1 MKKVLGMVVLLF
13 VLCVVATWRNPS
25 FVSSINLQNLSRQ
38 IALLSIFAI
47 GEGIIILSGGIDLS
61 VGSVLA
67 FVGVIIV
74 QLVKLYGWNPFAAS
88 MLALAF
94 CAVLGLAH
102 GIMVCKLKLQPFVV
116 TLCTMLI
123 FRGLGR
129 WMTQDSP
136 AGFDN
141 PERYAGFRAL
151 GEGLI
156 CGIPTPVIVL
166 AGVVLIT
173 AFILHFTKF
182 GRYWYAIGRNEK
194 AVAYSGVNVNTMK
207 TWSYVAC
214 AMLAGVAGILYTGY
228 SPSIQ
233 ASSAGSGYE
242 LYAIA
247 AAVLGGCSMRA
258 GEGTIIGIVVG
269 ASILKTLINVINL
282 VNIPTYLELSVI
294 GIVIL
299 AGVIADTMYKQK
311 NTSKIDK
318 MSAGKKKATAK
329 VG

>member
-1 MKKVLGMVVLLF
+1 MKKVFGMVILLLL
-13 VLCVVATWRNPS
+13 LCILATWKTPS
-25 FVSSINLQNLSRQ
+25 FVSSGNLQNLSRQ

-74 QLVKLYGWNPFAAS
+74 MLTNSCGWNPYLAS
-88 MLALAF
+88 ILALIF
-94 CAVLGLAH
+94 CGVLGLAH
-102 GIMVCKLKLQPFVV
+102 GVMVCRLKLQPFVV
-116 TLCTMLI
+116 TLCTMML

-129 WMTQDSP
+129 WLTQDSP

-141 PERYAGFRAL
+141 PTKYSGFRSL

-156 CGIPTPVIVL
+156 FGIPTPVII
-166 AGVVLIT
+166 LIGIVIT
-173 AFILHFTKF
+173 SAFLLHFTKY

-194 AVAYSGVNVNTMK
+194 AVAYSGVNVSAMK
-207 TWSYVAC
+207 TWSYVVC
-214 AMLAGVAGILYTGY
+214 ALLTGVAGILYTGY

-269 ASILKTLINVINL
+269 ASILKALINIINL

-294 GIVIL
+294 GCVIL
-299 AGVIADTMYKQK
+299 AGVIADAMYKQRAAK
-311 NTSKIDK
+311 GEKSVVPKDK
-318 MSAGKKKATAK
+318 RKSLQR
-329 VG
+329 V